1 MTYIHRKFSQVEK
14 SLGIK
19 PDYDDGLVEGLE
31 TQVGILRGL
40 VVSLVCILERE
51 GTLSLENSNLLDR
64 VKYNYDTLDRLE
76 VEE

>member
-1 MTYIHRKFSQVEK
+1 MTNIYRKFSQVEK

-31 TQVGILRGL
+31 IQVGILRGL

-51 GTLSLENSNLLDR
+51 GTLSLENSDLLDR

>member
-1 MTYIHRKFSQVEK
+1 MTNIYRKFSQVEK

-40 VVSLVCILERE
+40 VVSLICILERE
-51 GTLSLENSNLLDR
+51 GILSPENSNLLDR